1 MSDIV
6 LDCCGRVVRD
16 DDDDTS
22 WGPDSVDDQ
31 LAVCAYGHGCY
42 DVVRSDDE

>member
-1 MSDIV
+1 MADKIV
-6 LDCCGRVVRD
+6 LDCCGRVAD
-16 DDDDTS
+16 EDDDT

-42 DVVRSDDE
+42 APM